1 MKIINKKNYK
11 TFLRLKRKVR
21 IRKKIW
27 GTAEKPRLTVFKS
40 IKYTYIQAINDVKGH
55 TITSCSVIDKT
66 FSCENKKNKM
76 DIAFIVGKNL
86 GTKLIDIG
94 IKKAVFDRNGYKY
107 SNRIARIGDGIRESG
122 IQM

>member
-1 MKIINKKNYK
+1 MKNINKKNHK
-11 TFLRLKRKVR
+11 VFLRFKRKIR

-40 IKYTYIQAINDVKGH
+40 IKYTYVQAINDIDGH
-55 TITSCSVIDKT
+55 TIASCSVVDKN
-66 FSCENKKNKM
+66 FSCENKTNKM

-86 GTKLIDIG
+86 GSKLIDIG
-94 IKKAVFDRNGYKY
+94 IKKVVFDRNGYKY
-107 SNRIARIGDGIRESG
+107 SNRIAKVGDGIRESG